1 MNSLI
6 FLALHDVGM
15 FLRDKSSLF
24 WLFVAPFM
32 FIFFTGLPGADRP
45 SHKQNPKP
53 VLAVANNDE
62 GDLGNVL
69 IEFLNGTWFQIAE
82 SPDDGNEDTSASR
95 RYAAI
100 LTIPENFTTSLIQS
114 NNIALLAEFG
124 SSTDNSVKF
133 LVESR
138 LKRAAFIF
146 NSVIVSNAS
155 HKSGDDSST
164 LISPSRLRELL
175 VSVPTQHV
183 DSSFSDIHPV
193 PTGFDHSFPGN
204 IVMFL
209 LMNLLIFSAT
219 GLSEERRNG
228 ILSRLGTLPLAKW
241 QIVGGKV
248 LGRFL
253 LGTLFIT
260 FFLIIGQLI
269 FGVRSGQNFAGV
281 VFILLAFC
289 LFASALGM
297 FLAASFRDPEKA
309 TGFCVF
315 LSIVLAAL
323 GGCWWPIEVVPP
335 WMQDMA
341 SFLPTG
347 IAMDSLH
354 GLISFGKPAGSA
366 VRPGVILI
374 ILGVVFLLAGFRRL
388 RIVG

>member
-53 VLAVANNDE
+53 VLAVVNNDE
-62 GDLGNVL
+62 GDCATVL
-69 IEFLNGTWFQIAE
+69 IEFLNSALFQIAE
-82 SPDDGNEDTSASR
+82 STNDEHDDSSMSK
-95 RYAAI
+95 RYSAI
-100 LTIPENFTTSLIQS
+100 LNIPENFSTSLIQS
-114 NNIALLAEFG
+114 HNVTLPAEFA
-124 SSTDNSVKF
+124 SSTDDSVRF

-138 LKRAAFIF
+138 LNRAAFIF
-146 NSVIVSNAS
+146 NSAIVSKAS
-155 HKSGDDSST
+155 PNSGDDSSIP
-164 LISPSRLRELL
+164 ISPSRLRELL
-175 VSVPTQHV
+175 ASVPTQHV
-183 DSSFSDIHPV
+183 VNSFPDIHPV

-228 ILSRLGTLPLAKW
+228 ILSRLGTLPLSKW

-253 LGTLFIT
+253 LGSLFIT

-297 FLAASFRDPEKA
+297 FLAASLRDPEKA

-335 WMQDMA
+335 WMQDLA

-374 ILGVVFLLAGFRRL
+374 ILGLVFLLAGFRRL
-388 RIVG
+388 RIAG